1 MAILSIETTHGLSQT
16 KWSSQMFK
24 EHVNEIYFSRYMG
37 VGMRDIIMVKSE
49 LEKSKGDTLTCG
61 KTYLLDQNSGVDGGV
76 TLEGKEQS
84 MEFGDQSFT
93 ALEKRNA
100 VRFANGLTQQRTAID
115 IRNTAKE
122 VLTIWKA
129 QETDNKLF
137 TVLTTAPT
145 ANRQVAADSTVTH
158 KAATSTSIDD
168 IATTDVCTVKG
179 IRRLKLHATTGNA
192 GAAEKIKP
200 YKDGNGNF
208 STQVFLLF
216 LDPWSLQDLKLDPDY
231 TAYATEES
239 RARSKFFEG
248 GVTEIDGVIIIE
260 CDKVPRATNA
270 SSVSVAKNLFMGAGA
285 GAMTWAGCELMDGSR
300 GHIQYAEELFDYR
313 NQVGIAIGDVKG
325 IKKNKFS
332 RNGVAQEDEG
342 IILFYTASIAS

>member
-1 MAILSIETTHGLSQT
+1 MATLTIETTHGLSQT
-16 KWSSQMFK
+16 QWSKQMFR
-24 EHVNEIYFSRYMG
+24 EHLNEIYFSRYMG
-37 VGMRDIIMVKSE
+37 EGMRDIIMVKSE
-49 LEKSKGDTLTCG
+49 LEKSKGDTLTYG
-61 KTYLLDQNSGVDGGV
+61 KTYLIDENSGVDGGV

-93 ALEKRNA
+93 AVEKRNA
-100 VRFANGLTQQRTAID
+100 VRFSNGLTQQRTAVD

-129 QETDNKLF
+129 QETDNKIF
-137 TVLTTAPT
+137 TTLTTSPT
-145 ANRQVAADSTVTH
+145 TNRQVAADSTVAH
-158 KAATSTSIDD
+158 KAATSASVDD
-168 IATTDVCTVKG
+168 IATTDICTVKG

-200 YKDGNGNF
+200 YKDGMGNF

-216 LDPWSLQDLKLDPDY
+216 LDPWSLQDLKLDADY

-260 CDKVPRATNA
+260 CDKIPRVTNA
-270 SSVSVAKNLFMGAGA
+270 GSVTVAKNLFMGAGA
-285 GAMTWAGCELMDGSR
+285 GAITWAGCELMDGSR
-300 GHIQYAEELFDYR
+300 GRIQYAEQTFDYG
-313 NQVGIAIGDVKG
+313 NKVGIAIGDVKG
-325 IKKNKFS
+325 VKKNKFS
-332 RNGVAQEDEG
+332 RAGVAQEDEG
-342 IILFYTASIAS
+342 VILFYTASIAS